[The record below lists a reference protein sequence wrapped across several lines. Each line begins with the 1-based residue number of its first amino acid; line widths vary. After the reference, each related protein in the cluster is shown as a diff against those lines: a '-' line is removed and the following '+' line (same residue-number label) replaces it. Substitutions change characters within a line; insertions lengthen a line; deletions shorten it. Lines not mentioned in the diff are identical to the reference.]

1 MKDLKLKKVKLI
13 GIVILDY
20 IDFELES
27 KINFQLIKH
36 IRKHPDFKIIF
47 LSRNDINFNFIKS
60 SMLDI
65 EKITYHIV

>member
-20 IDFELES
+20 IDFELQS
-27 KINFQLIKH
+27 KNNFQLIKH